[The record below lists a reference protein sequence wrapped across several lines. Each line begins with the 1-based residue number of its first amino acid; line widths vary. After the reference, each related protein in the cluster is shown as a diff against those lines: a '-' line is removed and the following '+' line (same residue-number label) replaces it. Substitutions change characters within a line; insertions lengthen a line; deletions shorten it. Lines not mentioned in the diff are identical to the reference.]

1 MGDERDG
8 ASQNVTEG
16 VVEEC
21 LPQALYRVGL
31 KNGTKILASL
41 GGVARQTIVR
51 VIPGDR
57 VLIEIAPFDP
67 SRGKIKVRLG

>member
-1 MGDERDG
+1 VSDERDVLE
-8 ASQNVTEG
+8 AVVPG

-51 VIPGDR
+51 LIPGDR

-67 SRGKIKVRLG
+67 TRGKIKVRLG

>member
-1 MGDERDG
+1 MIDERGG
-8 ASQNVTEG
+8 ASQDVTEG

-57 VLIEIAPFDP
+57 VLIEIAPLDP
-67 SRGKIKVRLG
+67 TRGKIKVRLG

>member
-1 MGDERDG
+1 MSARIE
-8 ASQNVTEG
+8 EG
-16 VVEEC
+16 IVEAC

-57 VLIEIAPFDP
+57 VRIEIAPFDP
-67 SRGKIKVRLG
+67 NRGKIKDRLG